1 LELGETVKQLQ
12 DRVAIVT
19 GASSGLGRAIA
30 EVFAAEG
37 AKVLLAARR
46 KEVLDEVATGI
57 AKAGGTALAV
67 PTDVTKEAEVVALFA
82 RAKSAFGRVDILV
95 NNAGVPTAKPTEE
108 MTLDYWQSA
117 IDVNL
122 TAVFLCSREAI
133 KVMKGHGGG
142 RIINMGSISARSPRP
157 HAAAYT
163 ATKFAV
169 DGLTRSLTM
178 DGREH
183 GIVASVIHPGS
194 TATGFMQGRPAG
206 PGATPKDYV
215 MSPHDVA
222 RIAVLMCTLPPEVNM
237 FDATILPNHQPSFI
251 GRG

>member
-1 LELGETVKQLQ
+1 VKQLQ

-30 EVFAAEG
+30 ESFAAEG
-37 AKVLLAARR
+37 AKVVLAARR
-46 KEVLDEVATGI
+46 TAVLAEVAAGI
-57 AKAGGTALAV
+57 AKAGGTALPV
-67 PTDVTKEAEVVALFA
+67 PTDVTKEADVTALFA
-82 RAKSAFGRVDILV
+82 KAKNAFGRVDILV
-95 NNAGVPTAKPTEE
+95 NNAGVPTATPTEE
-108 MTLDYWQSA
+108 MTLEYWQSV

-133 KVMKGHGGG
+133 RVMKGQGGG

-163 ATKFAV
+163 ATKFAI
-169 DGLTRSLTM
+169 DGFTRSLTF
-178 DGREH
+178 DGRAY

-206 PGATPKDYV
+206 PGATPADYV

-222 RIAVLMCTLPPEVNM
+222 RVAVLMCTLPPEVNL
-237 FDATILPNHQPSFI
+237 FDATVLPNHQPSFI